1 MLGGDQDLNLGL
13 NAMFYFLVDHL
24 LHGIHILT
32 KKQTGKDGL
41 LHLQPVL
48 KRTPKQALHFM
59 TFSFFSQGVGV
70 CPLPERD
77 GQNGSGHPRHVPG
90 KGHPGSLPERGVSL
104 HWGAAQ
110 RSRAGQGTVLHGK
123 GHSCQYWWDGDGY
136 FFAARYKVCWII
148 QVTVI

>member
-1 MLGGDQDLNLGL
+1 MCGTLVVHLIRRTRHLAYHPETEECFGGDQDLNLGL
-13 NAMFYFLVDHL
+13 NAVFYFVVDHL

-77 GQNGSGHPRHVPG
+77 GQDGSGHPRHVPG
-90 KGHPGSLPERGVSL
+90 KGHPGSLPQRGVSL
-104 HWGAAQ
+104 H
-110 RSRAGQGTVLHGK
+110 
-123 GHSCQYWWDGDGY
+123 
-136 FFAARYKVCWII
+136 
-148 QVTVI
+148 